1 MRRFRTAL
9 LGAAFFGMGIGQ
21 ANAQPAP
28 PPAPPP
34 SPEKSAAPAAPPAD
48 KPAPAQPLMVS
59 AQIVPPAP
67 AAAPA
72 PAPVGDVPPKAPPP
86 GARSPM
92 PEPPPGPPP
101 VFPLEPEV
109 KAAVRDSGPPL
120 AGYHGAF
127 YLRDPNDNF
136 RFYPRGR
143 LHLDFHS
150 FFGRGV
156 HGEHGIKA
164 EDGGNALKNRLFLRR
179 ARFELAGEL
188 FSSWSFNMAV
198 ETGGQPLSN
207 ANGRAETAA
216 GPVGEDPSANSA
228 RFAPV
233 QAVSSAA
240 VLADNYINYSFCK
253 CLNFMFGQYNA
264 PISMENRSSN
274 IVISW
279 QERNLAIRGFVFP
292 TNKELGVTAWGELG
306 ERNLMYEF
314 AVLAGD
320 GQNRAQVD
328 NSFDFAG
335 RIFARPF
342 AKAGKKHPLEKA
354 HIGMSALWGNR
365 DQAFVGYTYPAITS
379 GQGFSLWDP
388 RYTDSQG
395 HLTYV
400 IPSGSQRLI
409 GGEFR
414 LPISIFEVRGE
425 GYYVANDT
433 REALDGRQLVNTER
447 LGRVKGAGWYAEF
460 SAWPLGDAFV
470 NGDIGFF
477 RPTHVDFNKEL
488 PKPKKGVQVMAIIA
502 GVHADYQGAA
512 RGGTPDLKTPG
523 TNGIPSNITVMQYGI
538 GANYWHTRHFRAALN
553 FIAYQ
558 TPGSG
563 SPKEN
568 VRTNLAVVPGNLS
581 KDAATAV
588 GVHFLYEL
596 SARISTQF

>member
-1 MRRFRTAL
+1 MRTIRRAL
-9 LGAAFFGMGIGQ
+9 LGAAFFGIGISQ
-21 ANAQPAP
+21 ANAQPLPTPPNPPPANSAAAASAAPPAQVPAATAPEQAKAPSSAPPKPPAPGSPSLMPAP

-34 SPEKSAAPAAPPAD
+34 A
-48 KPAPAQPLMVS
+48 
-59 AQIVPPAP
+59 
-67 AAAPA
+67 
-72 PAPVGDVPPKAPPP
+72 
-86 GARSPM
+86 
-92 PEPPPGPPP
+92 
-101 VFPLEPEV
+101 FPLEPEV
-109 KAAVRDSGPPL
+109 RAAVRESGPPL

-127 YLRDPNDNF
+127 FIRDPNDNF

-150 FFGRGV
+150 FFGKGV
-156 HGEHGIKA
+156 NGEHGIKA

-198 ETGGQPLSN
+198 EVGGQPLSN
-207 ANGRAETAA
+207 ANGKIETAA
-216 GPVGEDPSANSA
+216 GSAGQNPSADSA

-233 QAVSSAA
+233 QAVAPAA
-240 VLADNYINYSFCK
+240 ILADNYINYSFCK

-274 IVISW
+274 IVVTW

-292 TNKELGVTAWGELG
+292 TNKELGATVWGELG
-306 ERNLMYEF
+306 ERNLIYEF

-342 AKAGKKHPLEKA
+342 AKAGKKHLLEKA
-354 HIGMSALWGNR
+354 HIGMSALWGDR
-365 DQAFVGYTYPAITS
+365 DQAFVGYNYPAITS

-388 RYTDSQG
+388 RYRDSQNRIVN
-395 HLTYV
+395 V
-400 IPSGSQRLI
+400 IPSGSQRI
-409 GGEFR
+409 VGGEFR
-414 LPISIFEVRGE
+414 LPISKFEVRGE

-433 REALDGRQLVNTER
+433 REALDGFQLTNSER
-447 LGRVKGAGWYAEF
+447 LGRIKGAAWYAEF

-477 RPTHVDFNKEL
+477 RPTQVDFNKEL
-488 PKPKKGVQVMAIIA
+488 GKPKKGIQVMAIIA
-502 GVHADYQGAA
+502 GVHANYQGAA
-512 RGGTPDLKTPG
+512 RGGIADLKTPG
-523 TNGIPSNITVMQYGI
+523 SNGIPSNITVMEYGF
-538 GANYWHTRHFRAALN
+538 GANYWHTRHFRAAINYIL
-553 FIAYQ
+553 YH

-563 SPKEN
+563 IASQAE
-568 VRTNLAVVPGNLS
+568 RSNLAVVPGNLS
-581 KDAATAV
+581 KDSATAS
-588 GVHFLYEL
+588 GAHILHEL